1 MAPTGADMGELVVMS
16 DDLSGQL
23 GRAWSGSLPPVA
35 AARIAEAR
43 RSGTWSSALSTGEFA
58 AIRSVGFEPVGQV
71 MGSAVYQ
78 VARLGPY
85 FGYYDCGFP
94 TARYRLGGWVAEVA
108 LSGAGSAARALVQVL
123 LDARYKAL
131 SRMRAECAALGGD
144 GVVSAILTIAPFPA
158 APNCLEFQV
167 IGTAVRAQG
176 SVRAHRPFTSHV
188 DGEGFAKLIS
198 AGWVPVDLLVG
209 LSIGV
214 RHDDYQLRRQT
225 GFMAGNQ
232 EIDGWTQLVA
242 RTRRDARARI
252 REQAAASG
260 AQGLVLGSSD
270 LQVWSETCQRAKRND
285 SEGEDHIA
293 EATLVGTAIAAFDT
307 RHAPTSR
314 TLTVMP
320 LDSRRKRLRRRID
333 RDLNSYGTDPYEL
346 RTKLAE
352 LSELGDGA

>member
-1 MAPTGADMGELVVMS
+1 LVFMDGDRSGTWTGE
-16 DDLSGQL
+16 
-23 GRAWSGSLPPVA
+23 LPPVA

-58 AIRSVGFEPVGQV
+58 SIRSVGFEPVGQV

-78 VARLGPY
+78 VTRVGPY
-85 FGYYDCGFP
+85 FGYYDCGSP
-94 TARYRLGGWVAEVA
+94 SARYTYSSQASPVMV
-108 LSGAGSAARALVQVL
+108 SGEGSMAKALVQVL
-123 LDARYKAL
+123 MDARYKAL
-131 SRMRAECAALGGD
+131 ARMRAECAALGGD
-144 GVVSAILTIAPFPA
+144 GVVSAQLTIAPFHS

-176 SVRAHRPFTSHV
+176 PVRPTRPFTSHV
-188 DGEGFAKLIS
+188 DGEGFAKLIT

-225 GFMAGNQ
+225 RFSAQNQ
-232 EIDGWTQLVA
+232 EITGWSDLVT
-242 RTRRDARARI
+242 RTRRDARIRI
-252 REQAAASG
+252 RQQAARSG
-260 AQGLVLGSSD
+260 ATGLVLGASD
-270 LQVWSETCQRAKRND
+270 LKVWSERCLRASRNN

-293 EATLVGTAIAAFDT
+293 EATLVGTAIASFNA
-307 RHAPTSR
+307 RKAR
-314 TLTVMP
+314 TNTLSVMP

-333 RDLNSYGTDPYEL
+333 RDLSTYGADPYAL

-352 LSELGDGA
+352 LSELGDGE